1 MNNPIVII
9 GKGPSSRPLKKSNKY
24 DIATVN
30 NTIWLAPEPTFA
42 FFNDV
47 ELFYLCKKE
56 DFSKVKTIVCP
67 SYLHSHWA
75 KLEGLCKNDETHF
88 YELNEL
94 FPGWFDHIS
103 FSPYELHSGDN
114 FRPEEKERINQGG
127 YPAPSLDR
135 WPGSTGGT
143 AAGWL
148 SKYTEYRDFILMGCD
163 PEGGYNSIF
172 KGAGHKDGVKG
183 FNGQGTDEQPSHLYQ
198 ENYNI
203 ILNFITSYGG
213 RARHINEIS
222 IEEQTNLGL
231 L

>member
-1 MNNPIVII
+1 MNKPIILI
-9 GKGPSSRPLKKSNKY
+9 GKGPSSRVVKKSDKY

-30 NTIWLAPEPTFA
+30 NTLWLAKEPTWA

-47 ELFYLCKKE
+47 ELFFLCKKE
-56 DFSKVKTIVCP
+56 DFTKVNTIVCP

-75 KLEGLCKNDETHF
+75 RLEGLCSNDETHF
-88 YELNEL
+88 YELAEL
-94 FPGWFDHIS
+94 FPDWFNHIT
-103 FSPYELHSGDN
+103 FSPYELHAGDN
-114 FRPEEKERINQGG
+114 SRPEERERISQGG
-127 YPAPSLDR
+127 EPAPALDR

-148 SKYTEYRDFILMGCD
+148 AKYAGYRDFILMGCD
-163 PEGGYNSIF
+163 PSGGYNPIF

-183 FNGQGTDEQPSHLYQ
+183 FNGQGTDEQPAALYQ

-203 ILNFITSYGG
+203 ITRFITENGG
-213 RARHINEIS
+213 VARHINDVS
-222 IEEQTNLGL
+222 VEEQKELGL

>member
-1 MNNPIVII
+1 MDKPIIII
-9 GKGPSSRPLKKSNKY
+9 GKGPSSRHIQKSNKY

-30 NTIWLAPEPTFA
+30 NTIWLSPEPTFA

-47 ELFYLCKKE
+47 ELFFLCKKE
-56 DFSKVKTIVCP
+56 DFKDISTIVCP
-67 SYLHSHWA
+67 SYLHSNWA
-75 KLEGLCKNDETHF
+75 MQEGLCEHNETHF
-88 YELNEL
+88 YKLAEL
-94 FPGWFDHIS
+94 FPGWFDHID
-103 FSPYELHSGDN
+103 FLPYELHNGDN
-114 FRPEEKERINQGG
+114 NRLEEQLRINQGG
-127 YPAPSLDR
+127 QPSPALDR

-148 SKYTEYRDFILMGCD
+148 SKYGGYRDFILMGCD
-163 PEGGYNSIF
+163 PEGGYNPIF

-203 ILNFITSYGG
+203 ITNFITSYEG
-213 RARHINEIS
+213 RARHINEVS
-222 IEEQTNLGL
+222 TEEQKDLGL